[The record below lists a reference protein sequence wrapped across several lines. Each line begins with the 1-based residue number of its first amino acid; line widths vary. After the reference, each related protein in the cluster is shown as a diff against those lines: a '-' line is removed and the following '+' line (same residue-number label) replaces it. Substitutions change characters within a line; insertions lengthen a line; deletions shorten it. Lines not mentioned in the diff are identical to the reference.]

1 MLAVFTN
8 EDQTNLNEILLE
20 YLKGITIGSV
30 IGPTNRITYKIG
42 ALGKYFVTGLMD
54 DPVNNYLAYLF
65 ATDKNVNPGVFGVF
79 KLDFSFTT
87 PKYV

>member
-8 EDQTNLNEILLE
+8 EDQTNLDKILLE
-20 YLKGITIGSV
+20 YLKEIVIGSE
-30 IGPTNRITYKIG
+30 IAPAYRITYKIG
-42 ALGKYFVTGLMD
+42 ALGKYFVTGLID

-65 ATDKNVNPGVFGVF
+65 TTDKNVNSGVFGVF
-79 KLDFSFTT
+79 KMDFSFTT